1 MCCVDLGESFQTH
14 IYLQNLSS
22 IQPRTSPPK
31 FAAREREPLERGRTS
46 AAGETCAEAFEGA
59 RTELRLDGPSSARDV
74 SECGPGCF
82 DYLPGP
88 LHEFERLTLGVSLS
102 NLLVRQN

>member
-1 MCCVDLGESFQTH
+1 MNFISYHFQNRKKDLGW
-14 IYLQNLSS
+14 
-22 IQPRTSPPK
+22 RTNSTGV
-31 FAAREREPLERGRTS
+31 AS
-46 AAGETCAEAFEGA
+46 ETCAEAFEGA